1 MQFVP
6 SGSQPRRG
14 RNPRTEPDVRV
25 GLEHQQHA
33 AELKLA
39 MPESHIASIRKAL

>member
-14 RNPRTEPDVRV
+14 RDRCTEPDIGV
-25 GLEHQQHA
+25 GFEHQRHA
-33 AELKLA
+33 PELTLA
-39 MPESHIASIRKAL
+39 VPAILIGSIRKTF